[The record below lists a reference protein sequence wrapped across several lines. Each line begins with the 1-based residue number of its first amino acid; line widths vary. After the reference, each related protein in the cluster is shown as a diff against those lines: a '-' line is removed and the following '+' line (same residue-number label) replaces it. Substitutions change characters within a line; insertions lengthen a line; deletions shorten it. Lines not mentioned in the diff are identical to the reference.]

1 MDSYPVL
8 LTAQEAADILRV
20 SRWRVYDLISQ
31 NVIPVIRFGRQV
43 RIPRDKLWDLIQ
55 APSPANPVRSRDGG

>member
-20 SRWRVYDLISQ
+20 SRWRIYDLISQ
-31 NVIPVIRFGRQV
+31 NVVPVVRLGRQV
-43 RIPRDKLWDLIQ
+43 RIPRDKLWELIQ
-55 APSPANPVRSRDGG
+55 AQSQAI

>member
-20 SRWRVYDLISQ
+20 SRWRIYDFISQ
-31 NVIPVIRFGRQV
+31 KIVPVVRLGRQV
-43 RIPRDKLWDLIQ
+43 
-55 APSPANPVRSRDGG
+55 